1 MTLID
6 AYIDEVSKKLH
17 KNKREN
23 IKLELKATI
32 EDMLPE
38 PYSEADIMEVL
49 KKLGSPA
56 KVAASYQDTPRYL
69 IGPNVFD
76 LYTRTIKLVFPWAIF
91 ITIIV
96 QVIQRIFLYSGEE
109 ALLSTIISAFSMT
122 IVAIISV
129 SFHVLFWI
137 TIFFIVIERSN
148 TDKIQ
153 ILPFLNDPKEW
164 TPESLNIKNIPKD
177 KLITLSDI
185 IFSFVGI
192 IIFTFVYWNAN
203 RLLGIYTTN
212 GNGSLKFVMPIFNQ
226 NILQSYALFFMLC
239 VILSLTLT
247 FLKWR
252 TGQWTMTIAI
262 INALLLSAGTIV
274 FIVIAVHQDFI
285 HSASIP
291 YIAAIVESNTAKV
304 SSIIDKILL
313 ASMCIAV
320 LANAFDIYQGFRKAK
335 IPASKSDKLKIYD

>member
-6 AYIDEVSKKLH
+6 AYINEVSKRLH
-17 KNKREN
+17 KNKRDN

-38 PYSEADIMEVL
+38 PYSEADMMEVL

-56 KVAASYQDTPRYL
+56 KVAASYQDTPRFL

-76 LYTRTIKLVFPWAIF
+76 PYTRTIKIVFPWAIL
-91 ITIIV
+91 ITVIA

-109 ALLSTIISAFSMT
+109 ALLSTIISAFAMT

-137 TIFFIVIERSN
+137 TIFFIVIER
-148 TDKIQ
+148 TDTNKIQ
-153 ILPFLNDPKEW
+153 LLPFLNDPKEW
-164 TPESLNIKNIPKD
+164 TPESLKIKTIPKD

-185 IFSFVGI
+185 IFSFLGI

-226 NILQSYALFFMLC
+226 NILQSYALFVVLC
-239 VILSLTLT
+239 IILSLTLT

-252 TGQWTMTIAI
+252 MGQWTMVIAI
-262 INALLLSAGTIV
+262 INALLQSAGTIV
-274 FIVIAVHQDFI
+274 FILIAVHQDFI

-304 SSIIDKILL
+304 SSVIDKILL
-313 ASMCIAV
+313 ASMIIAV

-335 IPASKSDKLKIYD
+335 IPSVKSDKLKIYD

>member
-6 AYIDEVSKKLH
+6 AYIEEVSKRLH
-17 KNKREN
+17 KNRREN

-38 PYSEADIMEVL
+38 PYSEADIMKVL
-49 KKLGSPA
+49 KELGSPA
-56 KVAASYQDTPRYL
+56 KVAASYQDTPRFL

-76 LYTRTIKLVFPWAIF
+76 PYTRTIKLVFPWAIF
-91 ITIIV
+91 ITVIV
-96 QVIQRIFLYSGEE
+96 QVIERIFLYSGEE
-109 ALLSTIISAFSMT
+109 AMLSTIISTFAMT
-122 IVAIISV
+122 IVTIISV

-137 TIFFIVIERSN
+137 TVFFIVLERS
-148 TDKIQ
+148 DPSKIQ
-153 ILPFLNDPKEW
+153 LLPFLNDTKEW
-164 TPESLNIKNIPKD
+164 TPESLKIKTVPKE
-177 KLITLSDI
+177 KIITLSDT
-185 IFSFVGI
+185 IFSFLGA

-212 GNGSLKFVMPIFNQ
+212 GNGSLKFVMPILNQ
-226 NILQSYALFFMLC
+226 NLLQSYALIVMLC
-239 VILSLTLT
+239 IILSLALT

-262 INALLLSAGTIV
+262 INALLQSVGTIV

-291 YIAAIVESNTAKV
+291 YIAAIVETNKENV
-304 SSIIDKILL
+304 SSVIDKILL
-313 ASMCIAV
+313 ASMIIAV

-335 IPASKSDKLKIYD
+335 IPISKSDKL